1 MKQLFKFN
9 DKLYVIIRAM
19 AFHNFENS
27 NGSINMEVLKA
38 WRDHLGCDH
47 VLRHN
52 EQYLLVQT
60 IQDAIIEDEDSN

>member
-27 NGSINMEVLKA
+27 NGSINMDVLKA
-38 WRDHLGCDH
+38 WRDYLGCDH

-52 EQYLLVQT
+52 ERYLLVQT
-60 IQDAIIEDEDSN
+60 IQDAIIDEDSN

>member
-38 WRDHLGCDH
+38 WRDYLGCDH

-52 EQYLLVQT
+52 ERYLLVQT
-60 IQDAIIEDEDSN
+60 IQDAEIEE

>member
-9 DKLYVIIRAM
+9 DKLYVIVRDM
-19 AFHNFENS
+19 ATHNFENS
-27 NGSINMEVLKA
+27 NCSINMEVLKA

-52 EQYLLVQT
+52 DRYLLVQT
-60 IQDAIIEDEDSN
+60 IQDAIIDENSN

>member
-9 DKLYVIIRAM
+9 DKLYVIIRAI
-19 AFHNFENS
+19 AFHNFENKD
-27 NGSINMEVLKA
+27 GSINMDVLKA

-52 EQYLLVQT
+52 EQFLLVQT
-60 IQDAIIEDEDSN
+60 IQDAIVEDEDSN

>member
-9 DKLYVIIRAM
+9 DKLYVIVRDM
-19 AFHNFENS
+19 ATHNFENS

-38 WRDHLGCDH
+38 WRDEMGCDH

-52 EQYLLVQT
+52 DRYLLVQT
-60 IQDAIIEDEDSN
+60 IQDAIIDENSN

>member
-9 DKLYVIIRAM
+9 DKLYVIVRDM
-19 AFHNFENS
+19 ATHNFENK

-38 WRDHLGCDH
+38 WRDYLGCDH

-52 EQYLLVQT
+52 DRYLLVQT
-60 IQDAIIEDEDSN
+60 IQDAIIEDENSN

>member
-9 DKLYVIIRAM
+9 DKLYVIVRDM
-19 AFHNFENS
+19 ATHNFENS

-52 EQYLLVQT
+52 DRYLLVQT
-60 IQDAIIEDEDSN
+60 IQDAIIDENSN

>member
-9 DKLYVIIRAM
+9 DKLYVIVRDIAT
-19 AFHNFENS
+19 HNFENS

-52 EQYLLVQT
+52 DRYLLVQT
-60 IQDAIIEDEDSN
+60 IQDAIIDENSN